1 MSGAPALRIALDLL
15 HIPSRVRVARSEPL
29 PPGVHSLLRFAAGE
43 GSEESLAIAS
53 KGWSHEEIHKAVE
66 FFIEQ
71 VLLHPDADS
80 YRVLGAIPEATT
92 AELRR
97 NMALLMRWLHPDKDS
112 EGRRSMFVNRITR
125 AWDDLKTADRRAAYD
140 QQINSRRQG
149 KKGSW
154 AKKSQL
160 ESKKMRGEKR
170 LAAPARRVHGSRS
183 RSRIRVEE
191 KESLLRRFVSWV
203 GGLAQPYSR

>member
-1 MSGAPALRIALDLL
+1 
-15 HIPSRVRVARSEPL
+15 
-29 PPGVHSLLRFAAGE
+29 
-43 GSEESLAIAS
+43 
-53 KGWSHEEIHKAVE
+53 
-66 FFIEQ
+66 
-71 VLLHPDADS
+71 
-80 YRVLGAIPEATT
+80 
-92 AELRR
+92 
-97 NMALLMRWLHPDKDS
+97 MALLMRWLHPDKDL
-112 EGRRSMFVNRITR
+112 EGRRSMFVNRVTR

-140 QQINSRRQG
+140 QRINSRKQG

-170 LAAPARRVHGSRS
+170 LVASARRVHGSRS
-183 RSRIRVEE
+183 RSPLRVEE